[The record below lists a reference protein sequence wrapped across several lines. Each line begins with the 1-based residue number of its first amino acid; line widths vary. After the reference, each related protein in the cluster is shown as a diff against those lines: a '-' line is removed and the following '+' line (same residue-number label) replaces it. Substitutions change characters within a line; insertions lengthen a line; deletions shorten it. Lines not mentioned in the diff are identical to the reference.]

1 MNGFLS
7 FTLKTTL
14 RFRQSS
20 QTFAVIESHNYI
32 SGKMAFTIEEKALL
46 LECYFR
52 NGEKQENG
60 DWADFITPCVEEFQ
74 ARYPNRMDIDY
85 EQVYQCIKIIVPN
98 FRESGSIIK
107 KKSGRPLV
115 RIPEVV
121 QNVRQIVEEHPSTSI
136 RRLRQQINLS
146 YGTCQ
151 KILKD
156 INLFPYK
163 IRVLQEIKLPDYP
176 KRMDYCRWFE
186 ENMNDEILDLTF
198 FSDEGWIDLG
208 GYVNSQNQRI
218 WSSKNPHE
226 YVHRGLHPQK
236 IGIWI
241 VISRRLSPRFVSYF
255 IHNQSLNKTSNI
267 IIIKI
272 NKNQPP

>member
-20 QTFAVIESHNYI
+20 QTFAVIQSHNYI

-52 NGEKQENG
+52 NGEKQEKG
-60 DWADFITPCVEEFQ
+60 DWAYFITPCVEEFQ
-74 ARYPNRMDIDY
+74 ARYPNRM
-85 EQVYQCIKIIVPN
+85 PN

-121 QNVRQIVEEHPSTSI
+121 QNVQQIVEEHPSTSI

-186 ENMNDEILDLTF
+186 ENMNDEILDL
-198 FSDEGWIDLG
+198 DM
-208 GYVNSQNQRI
+208 
-218 WSSKNPHE
+218 
-226 YVHRGLHPQK
+226 
-236 IGIWI
+236 
-241 VISRRLSPRFVSYF
+241 
-255 IHNQSLNKTSNI
+255 
-267 IIIKI
+267 
-272 NKNQPP
+272 